1 MRRLGATLRAP
12 DSRLTIFGAC
22 LIIALIWAGI
32 YLPALGSVQLE
43 HEEPRRALPAIHM
56 LSTGDWLVPR
66 VGATPYL
73 SKPPLLNW
81 MIALSFN
88 FTGGTSEWAVRLPSV
103 LATLGLAITTVA
115 VAGGSWL
122 GAEGGLLA
130 AIFALTNLTMIESG
144 RLAEIEALYTSLTGI
159 ALVLWM
165 TSWRRGVNG
174 WRLWL
179 SPAPFLALA
188 MLAKGPTHLF
198 FFYGVALPALVL
210 GKDVR
215 ALRHPAHWLALTF
228 TFGGFLAWAIPCSI
242 AIGSNHPAEVWRVW
256 WSQVGSR
263 ASASPGEHFH
273 FLTWLL
279 NWPQTLKNFLP
290 WTLLLPLL
298 WRREITTKLGAT
310 EDLNPREQPL
320 FRGARWGMVFT
331 AVVMSL
337 LPNGSPRYIYPLL
350 IVPCLLLGRAL
361 TVSDGAA
368 SPLWLAMT
376 WRRFN
381 LGLLGI
387 VGAAILAIPF
397 VTPDGVW
404 LLLYTLMAGVIALAT
419 TLCSI
424 GFRAP
429 ETGSSLPSGLGR
441 FLRPAVTTA
450 VVAVLVMVVYSLAVV
465 PRINSVKGNR
475 PREVAASIRAAMPA
489 DAELW
494 VQEGIY
500 RPFWYYLEPEVRY
513 FQRISDIPS
522 QARYFLLPASQ
533 TGIFLQDGL
542 WQGAPPVVKKEVF
555 DNERRNFVLLERRP
569 SPM

>member
-1 MRRLGATLRAP
+1 MSRLGATSRAMTG
-12 DSRLTIFGAC
+12 RLTIFGAC
-22 LIIALIWAGI
+22 FIIALVWAGI

-56 LSTGDWLVPR
+56 LATGDWLVPR

-81 MIALSFN
+81 MIAVTFKL
-88 FTGGTSEWAVRLPSV
+88 TGRRSEWAVRLPSV
-103 LATLGLAITTVA
+103 LAALALAITAVA
-115 VAGGSWL
+115 VGGGSWL

-159 ALVLWM
+159 ALILWM
-165 TSWRRGVNG
+165 TSWHQGVNG

-179 SPAPFLALA
+179 LPAPFLALGL
-188 MLAKGPTHLF
+188 LAKGPTHLF
-198 FFYGVALPALVL
+198 FFYGVVLPVLVL
-210 GKDVR
+210 GKDMRV
-215 ALRHPAHWLALTF
+215 LRHPAHWLALTL

-242 AIGSNHPAEVWRVW
+242 AIGPNHPAEVWRVW
-256 WSQVGSR
+256 WGQVGSR
-263 ASASPGEHFH
+263 ATASPGEHFH

-298 WRREITTKLGAT
+298 WRREITTGLAT
-310 EDLNPREQPL
+310 DQDLSPREQPL
-320 FRGARWGMVFT
+320 FHGARWGMVFT
-331 AVVMSL
+331 SVAMSL

-361 TVSDGAA
+361 TVSGGTGC
-368 SPLWLAMT
+368 PVWLAT
-376 WRRFN
+376 IWRRFN
-381 LGLLGI
+381 IGLLGI
-387 VGAAILAIPF
+387 VGVAIVAIPF
-397 VTPDGVW
+397 VTPWGRW
-404 LLLYTLMAGVIALAT
+404 LLLYTLLAGILALAAIFY
-419 TLCSI
+419 SI
-424 GFRAP
+424 GFPAP
-429 ETGSSLPSGLGR
+429 KTASGPAALGTGR
-441 FLRPAVTTA
+441 FMRPAVTTA
-450 VVAVLVMVVYSLAVV
+450 VVVVLAMVVYALAVV

-475 PREVAASIRAAMPA
+475 PREVAASIRAGIPA
-489 DAELW
+489 DAKLW

-513 FQRISDIPS
+513 FQRLSDIPS

-542 WQGAPPVVKKEVF
+542 WQGAPPVVRKEVI
-555 DNERRNFVLLERRP
+555 DNERRNFVLLER
-569 SPM
+569 